1 MQAKRPSALVACCW
15 RRKDTEHRVKQKERK
30 IAKFWELV
38 LKYIFVK
45 ELKALTETQMDETGT
60 SWGNKGR
67 ILDV

>member
-1 MQAKRPSALVACCW
+1 
-15 RRKDTEHRVKQKERK
+15 VKQKERK

-45 ELKALTETQMDETGT
+45 ELEALTETQMDETGT